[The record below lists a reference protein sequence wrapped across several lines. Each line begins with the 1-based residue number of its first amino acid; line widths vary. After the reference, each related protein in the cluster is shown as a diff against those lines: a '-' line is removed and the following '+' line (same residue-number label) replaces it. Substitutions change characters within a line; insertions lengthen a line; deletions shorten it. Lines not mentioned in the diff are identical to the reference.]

1 MLHQPTVLCI
11 GYAVP
16 QGCVWHNPVSPPLMV
31 RCGGRLGY
39 GAADGRHDHKIMVQ
53 LQNGA

>member
-16 QGCVWHNPVSPPLMV
+16 QGCVSGQPTTH
-31 RCGGRLGY
+31 